1 MYNNNK
7 NNNNNNKIIAI
18 ATAALSVVLRDLPKA
33 DVGRGSTT
41 EKGIAK
47 PVAPFLHS
55 YRTAVNNL
63 LQIFHRRLLQI
74 R

>member
-7 NNNNNNKIIAI
+7 NNNNNNNNKIIAI
-18 ATAALSVVLRDLPKA
+18 ATAASSVMLRDLPKA

-47 PVAPFLHS
+47 PVAPFYHS
-55 YRTAVNNL
+55 HRTAVNNL
-63 LQIFHRRLLQI
+63 LQTVSRC
-74 R
+74 